1 MAGGFDSLGLMPEL
15 IRAVTDIGW
24 YLPTDVQDEA
34 IPLILGGGDVMVASE
49 TGSGKTG
56 AFVLPLAQVVH
67 ESIRKSST
75 DTAAKERIDLRS
87 NLKLDPNDKDSMLQV
102 SPDALGCSAGGYKN
116 WAGGR
121 ATYGLKGGKYFYE
134 AVVTSADGLCRFGWS
149 TKAGH
154 LELGRDSQGF
164 GYGGTAKKS
173 HNNEFLDYGVKFG
186 QGDVVSCM
194 IDCDAG
200 IVSFCVNGTFLGEA
214 FRVPDKL
221 KGSPIFPAFAIKG
234 SSFTINFGA
243 TAFRHRVDASYKP
256 MCEATSEH
264 VVSAQSS
271 LAFSSGKRTPRALV
285 LEPARDL
292 AEQVYNSCVDIT
304 KYITTPS
311 LRSVLLV
318 GGDDNRKQKVIIE
331 QQQLNRQKQKH
342 QLKIIILNASRIYV

>member
-1 MAGGFDSLGLMPEL
+1 MPEL

-67 ESIRKSST
+67 ETILKSSAQST
-75 DTAAKERIDLRS
+75 VKERLDLGS
-87 NLKLDPNDKDSMLQV
+87 NLKLDPNDRDSMLQI
-102 SPDALGCSAGGYKN
+102 SPDLLGCNSATYKN

-121 ATYGLKGGKYFYE
+121 ATFGIKGGKYYYE
-134 AVVTSADGLCRFGWS
+134 AVVTSAEGLCRFGWS

-173 HNNEFLDYGVKFG
+173 HNNEFIDYGVKFG
-186 QGDVVSCM
+186 HGDVITCM
-194 IDCDAG
+194 LDCDTG
-200 IVSFCVNGTFLGEA
+200 VITYMVNGNSQGEA
-214 FRVPDKL
+214 FKIPEKL
-221 KGSPIFPAFAIKG
+221 KGSPLFPAFAIKS
-234 SSFTINFGA
+234 SSFSINFGA
-243 TAFRHRVDASYKP
+243 SLLRYNPDSSYKP
-256 MCEATSEH
+256 MCAATSEH
-264 VVSAQSS
+264 VVSSQSS
-271 LAFSSGKRTPRALV
+271 LAFSTGKRTPRALV
-285 LEPARDL
+285 LEPVRDL

-304 KYITTPS
+304 KYMTSPA

-318 GGDDNRKQKVIIE
+318 GGDDNRKQKVINPPLLDLDRLVMA
-331 QQQLNRQKQKH
+331 LNLFFYDYSCPR
-342 QLKIIILNASRIYV
+342 LT